1 MRIHTKIK
9 IKNTFPLLLRSRQN
23 VVVAQTLVALTHK
36 ICDVELINLAC
47 FFFEEYLICL
57 LCLLSVVYSLL
68 SDVTGVGAVPKKDL
82 TTTLSHYF
90 TGPKY
95 QKSKAITG

>member
-1 MRIHTKIK
+1 MGE
-9 IKNTFPLLLRSRQN
+9 
-23 VVVAQTLVALTHK
+23 TLVPLRHK

-47 FFFEEYLICL
+47 FFFEEYLNCL

-68 SDVTGVGAVPKKDL
+68 SDVTDVGAVPKKDL

-95 QKSKAITG
+95 EKSKAITG